1 MFIDSATII
10 VRSGKGGDGAVS
22 FRREKYIP
30 KGGPDGGDGGDGGS
44 VYLLAEPGTSTLH
57 DMAGRHHWFAEDGK
71 PGARKQQIGKSGED
85 LTIRLPPGTLVYDDQ
100 SGDLLADLDDPGK
113 TICIA
118 EGGKGG
124 YGNERFKSAT
134 NQTPREATPG
144 EPSVE
149 KHLRLELK
157 LIADVGLIGKPNA
170 GKSTLLAAVSRAR
183 PKIAGYAFT
192 TLEPNLGIVELDG
205 DRRLVLAD
213 IPGLIE
219 GAHRGAG
226 LGTRFLRHIERTR
239 VLLHLVEWEPADGS
253 DPIENVKVIR
263 RELAEHSQVLADKPE
278 LVAIS
283 KAELLG
289 NADDQQAAVD
299 MLEQALGVRAMVFS
313 SASGEGLDAMLTA
326 CYRVVTELAAQR

>member
-1 MFIDSATII
+1 MFIDQATII
-10 VRSGKGGDGAVS
+10 VRSGRGGDGAVS

-44 VYLLAEPGTSTLH
+44 VYLVAEPGTDTLM

-71 PGARKQQIGKSGED
+71 PGAKKQQIGKGGDD
-85 LTIRLPPGTLVYDDQ
+85 LIIKLPPGTLVYDDQ
-100 SGDLLADLDDPGK
+100 TGDLLADMDQPRK

-118 EGGKGG
+118 KGGKGG

-144 EPSVE
+144 EPAVE
-149 KHLRLELK
+149 KQLRLELK

-205 DRRLVLAD
+205 HRRLVVAD

-219 GAHRGAG
+219 GAHQGAG
-226 LGTRFLRHIERTR
+226 LGMRFLRHIERTR
-239 VLLHLVEWEPADGS
+239 VLLHLVEWEPDDGS
-253 DPIENVKVIR
+253 DPIDNIKVIR
-263 RELAEHSQVLADKPE
+263 RELAEHSQTLADKPE
-278 LVAIS
+278 LLAIS

-289 NADDQQAAVD
+289 SAEDQQAVAD
-299 MLEQALGVRAMVFS
+299 MVEQATGMRPMVFS
-313 SASGEGLDAMLTA
+313 SATGQGLEEMLTA
-326 CYRVVTELAAQR
+326 CYRVVARLDDSE

>member
-1 MFIDSATII
+1 MFIDSATIMI
-10 VRSGKGGDGAVS
+10 RSGKGGDGAVS

-44 VYLLAEPGTSTLH
+44 VYLFAEPNLNTLQ

-71 PGARKQQIGKSGED
+71 PGAKKQQIGKSGKD
-85 LTIRLPPGTLVYDDQ
+85 LIIRLPPGTLVYDDQ
-100 SGDLLADLDDPGK
+100 TGDLLCDLDEPGRK
-113 TICIA
+113 ICIA
-118 EGGKGG
+118 QGGKGG

-134 NQTPREATPG
+134 NQTPREFGPG
-144 EPSVE
+144 EPAVE
-149 KHLRLELK
+149 KTLRLELK

-192 TLEPNLGIVELDG
+192 TLEPNLGICELDG

-219 GAHRGAG
+219 GAHLGAG
-226 LGTRFLRHIERTR
+226 LGMQFLRHIERTR
-239 VLLHLVEWEPADGS
+239 VLLHLVEWEPDDQS
-253 DPIENVKVIR
+253 DPIDNIKVIR
-263 RELAEHSQVLADKPE
+263 QELAQHTETLAQKRELLA
-278 LVAIS
+278 VS

-289 NADDQQAAVD
+289 DEEDQAAVAD
-299 MLEQALGVRAMVFS
+299 MVEQAVGVRPFVFS
-313 SASGEGLDAMLTA
+313 SATGQGLSEMLTA
-326 CYRVVTELAAQR
+326 CYHAVADVEGK